1 MFIKPMK
8 AKKDNCKGV
17 PFGGYLYETKWD
29 GIRALIV
36 YIRGKQPV
44 IYSKNGADITYKFP
58 EVFNRHTVAE
68 TLCCNSAMIDC
79 ELVCL
84 KDGVP
89 SFSAITSRFH
99 SKEHSKIRQGIIDN
113 PVTVMAFDILEINGE
128 DVMSETLNYRKE
140 LLSGCM
146 TDGQVYRVSRIYRD
160 GEKLYEREKAKGAE
174 GIIAKAAKSTYQPGR
189 RLRDWL
195 KVKIMYKEEVIVY
208 GFIDGK
214 GKRVGQF
221 GSLLFQGLDGRPAG
235 KVGTGFTDQELIAM
249 TLFLDARGAVE
260 TKPGTYVLDR
270 PFHAIVEG
278 MKKNRSGAIREPV
291 YVGTVFNDFGEVVS
305 S

>member
-8 AKKDNCKGV
+8 AKKDNCRGV
-17 PFGGYLYETKWD
+17 PVGDYLYETKWD
-29 GIRALIV
+29 GIRASIV
-36 YIRGKQPV
+36 YVRGQQPV
-44 IYSKNGADITYKFP
+44 IYSKSGADITGKFP
-58 EVFNRHTVAE
+58 EVFNEDTVAE
-68 TLCCNSAMIDC
+68 TFCCDSAIIDC
-79 ELVCL
+79 ELVCF
-84 KDGVP
+84 KGAVP

-99 SKEHSKIRQGIIDN
+99 SKERSKIKQGMLDN
-113 PVTVMAFDILEINGE
+113 PVTVMTFDILKLNGAE
-128 DVMSETLNYRKE
+128 VMSGTLKRRKAY
-140 LLSGCM
+140 LAGCM
-146 TDGQVYRVSRIYRD
+146 LGGRTYRISRIYRN

-174 GIIAKAAKSTYQPGR
+174 GIIAKAARSTYQPGR
-189 RLRDWL
+189 RLRSWL

-235 KVGTGFTDQELIAM
+235 KVGTGFTDQELAAM
-249 TLFLDARGAVE
+249 ALFLDTRGFRE

-278 MKKNRSGAIREPV
+278 MKKNKSGAIREPV
-291 YVGTVFNDFGEVVS
+291 YVRTLP
-305 S
+305 